1 MFAKL
6 LMVAIIAIA
15 GVFAN
20 ANLVQ
25 ADYAT
30 PACNTATLNGA
41 VNPNGAI
48 TTVWFEWGPGSSL
61 SYSTPKQTFTTSGTF
76 SQKISGLQEN
86 SSYSFQAVAQNSF
99 GTSYGSVISFTTQ
112 NCTTVPAPT
121 VNISA
126 DSTNLSYN
134 GSTTINWYS
143 NSANSCSGSGGANGW
158 VGNKSLISSF
168 YTGNLTQTTTFTI
181 TCINST
187 GKGSDSV
194 TINVASAPVQNPTVS
209 ISASP
214 SSVAYNGSST
224 LSWNSANTASCTG
237 TGGANGW
244 SGNKSL
250 SGNTSTGNLT
260 NTTTFSITCTS
271 SSGQQV
277 SDSVT
282 VTVGNAPVQN
292 PTVSITANPSSVN
305 YNSASTLSW
314 NSANANS
321 CNGTGGT
328 NGWSGAKSLSNSF
341 YTGNLTNNTTFTI
354 TCTSSSGQQVSDS
367 VTVTVGNAPVNSPT
381 VSITADNSNIPYN
394 GSTTIRWSS
403 NNATSCSAS
412 GGSNGWSGNK
422 ALSGSAS
429 TGTLTTDQIYNIT
442 CTNSSG
448 SASDSVFVNVGNAPV
463 ISAPTVNISSDSSN
477 VAYNGST
484 TIRWNS
490 SNATSCSA
498 SGGTNGWSGSKA
510 LLGSF
515 YTGNLTNAVTFHIN
529 CSNSS
534 GSDNASVT
542 VSVGSQQV
550 QAPSVSIFASP
561 SNINYNGTSVIS
573 WTSTDATSC
582 NASGGMNGWSGSKA
596 LFGNFNTGAL
606 TNNVTYNI
614 TCSNSSGSDNAT
626 VTVIVGGQQISQP
639 SVTIYADDNDIDEDD
654 STTVRWTSNNAD
666 SCSATG
672 GANGWSGNK
681 ALSGS
686 FYTGS
691 LSSDRTFNITCSNAQ
706 GSDSDSVTI
715 NVDEDNGSSG
725 DISVD
730 ITADDTSIDEG
741 DNVKLRW
748 DSDNADDCET
758 IGGTSDWNRKNIG
771 TSGTF
776 TTEDLDDDE
785 TFKIECTN
793 DDGDSDTDSVT
804 VRVSGNSNN
813 NDDRPT
819 VDLTVDRSVVNSG
832 QSTTVRWDVEDADDC
847 YASGGT
853 NGWSGNKNHSSGSFS
868 TGAMYG
874 SATFFLDC
882 GNDEGNESD
891 SVTVQVVSTPVVQ
904 PPQTI
909 YIPSPAP
916 APIVRNTTTYINTG
930 SGVSKPLVELTI
942 DGGDDSIGVGEER
955 IYSVEW
961 KNISG
966 QTLTKVAL
974 RITLPE
980 SMTFENTNRG
990 SYTAKDNTITL
1001 DIDELRPSETGD
1013 MLFTA
1018 RTKSTLRN
1026 NQLVVVVA
1034 NMVYTDNSDRQGDV
1048 VAYATHHV
1056 DLGGSVLGAN
1066 VFGTGFFPDTLLG
1079 WLFFLLLLLL
1089 LLLLIRYLYGKPE
1102 QRHVVVDA
1110 GHH

>member
-1 MFAKL
+1 MKKIKTFAKL
-6 LMVAIIAIA
+6 LMVAIIAFA

-25 ADYAT
+25 ADYAI

-41 VNPNGAI
+41 VNPNGAV
-48 TTVWFEWGPGSSL
+48 TTVWFEWGPGSSMP
-61 SYSTPKQTFTTSGTF
+61 YSTPKQTFTTSGTF

-112 NCTTVPAPT
+112 NCTPTVPAPT

-134 GSTTINWYS
+134 GATTVRWNSTDAT
-143 NSANSCSGSGGANGW
+143 SCSASGGTNGW
-158 VGNKSLISSF
+158 SGNKATSGSF
-168 YTGNLTQTTTFTI
+168 YTGNLTSNSTFHI
-181 TCINST
+181 SCSNST
-187 GKGSDSV
+187 GSDSDSV

-214 SSVAYNGSST
+214 SSVAYNGAST
-224 LSWNSANTASCTG
+224 ISWNSANATSCSASSG
-237 TGGANGW
+237 TNGW
-244 SGNKSL
+244 SGNKAL
-250 SGNTSTGNLT
+250 SGSFYTGNLT
-260 NTTTFSITCTS
+260 NTTTFTITCTN
-271 SSGQQV
+271 SSGQPA

-282 VTVGNAPVQN
+282 VSVGNAPV
-292 PTVSITANPSSVN
+292 S
-305 YNSASTLSW
+305 
-314 NSANANS
+314 
-321 CNGTGGT
+321 
-328 NGWSGAKSLSNSF
+328 
-341 YTGNLTNNTTFTI
+341 
-354 TCTSSSGQQVSDS
+354 
-367 VTVTVGNAPVNSPT
+367 SPT
-381 VSITADNSNIPYN
+381 VSITADNSNLPYN

-403 NNATSCSAS
+403 NNATSCSAT
-412 GGSNGWSGNK
+412 GGTNGWAGNK

-429 TGTLTTDQIYNIT
+429 TGSLTNSQTYNIT

-463 ISAPTVNISSDSSN
+463 ISAPTVNITADSSN

-498 SGGTNGWSGSKA
+498 SGGVNGWSGSKA

-515 YTGNLTNAVTFHIN
+515 HTGSLTNAATFHIN

-550 QAPSVSIFASP
+550 QMPIVTISANPNNVS
-561 SNINYNGTSVIS
+561 YNGTSIIIWS
-573 WTSTDATSC
+573 STDATSC
-582 NASGGMNGWSGSKA
+582 NASGGTNGWAGTKS
-596 LFGNFNTGAL
+596 LYGNFNTGAM
-606 TNNVTYNI
+606 TGTRTFNI
-614 TCSNSSGSDNAT
+614 TCSNSAGSNSASVT
-626 VTVIVGGQQISQP
+626 VTVGNQQIINP
-639 SVTIYADDNDIDEDD
+639 NVTIYADDNDIDEDD
-654 STTVRWTSNNAD
+654 STIIRWTSNNAD
-666 SCSATG
+666 SCSASG
-672 GANGWSGNK
+672 GANGWSGSK

-686 FYTGS
+686 FHTGS
-691 LSSDRTFNITCSNAQ
+691 LSSNRTFSITCSNEQ

-730 ITADDTSIDEG
+730 LTADDTSIDEG
-741 DNVKLRW
+741 DNVRLRW

-771 TSGTF
+771 TSGSF
-776 TTEDLDDDE
+776 TVNDLDDDE

-813 NDDRPT
+813 NDRPT
-819 VDLTVDRSVVNSG
+819 VDLTVDRSVINAG

-853 NGWSGNKNHSSGSFS
+853 NGWSGSKNRSSGSFS

-930 SGVSKPLVELTI
+930 GVSKPLVELTI
-942 DGGDDSIGVGEER
+942 DGGDDSISTNEER
-955 IYSVEW
+955 IYDVEW

-966 QTLTKVAL
+966 QTLRKVAL
-974 RITLPE
+974 RIVLPE

-990 SYTAKDNTITL
+990 SYTSKDNTITL
-1001 DIDELRPSETGD
+1001 DVDELRPGETGD

-1034 NMVYTDNSDRQGDV
+1034 NMVYTDNSDTQGDV

-1066 VFGTGFFPDTLLG
+1066 VFGAGFFPTTLLG

-1089 LLLLIRYLYGKPE
+1089 LLLLVRYLYGRPE